1 MKVDMLPADLN
12 YLLCER
18 VSYIPTPSLQCLAA
32 YTVNEDGTRQIHGIV
47 GMDNWSSNSVQVHIA
62 IENPFCA
69 RSLVKATCQYA
80 YDNDRKILIGQV
92 SSKNEKALKFD
103 KGIGFKELFRI
114 KDAISLGDDIV
125 IMRMDL
131 DSSCRWIEFKD
142 AA

>member
-1 MKVDMLPADLN
+1 MLPADLN

-47 GMDNWSSNSVQVHIA
+47 GLDNWSSNSVQGHIA

-80 YDNDRKILIGQV
+80 YDNGRNILIAQV
-92 SSKNEKALKFD
+92 SSNNEKSLKFN

-114 KDAISLGDDIV
+114 EDGISLGDDIV

-131 DSSCRWIEFKD
+131 DGCCRWIDFRE